1 MLLIIEHSYFRIESK
16 TMYIVAIAWL
26 YVVVLMAFTESSITA
41 GVLTFLFFGLVPCA
55 LLLWLFGGPSRLRA
69 KRMKQAAEATE
80 ANDDTNDLVPDQHMN
95 QHDRANAQADQ
106 GKLGN

>member
-1 MLLIIEHSYFRIESK
+1 
-16 TMYIVAIAWL
+16 MYIVAIAWL

-41 GVLTFLFFGLVPCA
+41 GVLTFLFFGLIPCA

-69 KRMKQAAEATE
+69 KRMKQRTE
-80 ANDDTNDLVPDQHMN
+80 ANDDDDDLVPDQHMN
-95 QHDRANAQADQ
+95 EQDRANPQADQ